1 MFPTSM
7 DIRALVHSHG
17 QIRREQWHGHHSSD
31 NRQSILSIRPRSLAE
46 HLPVLYH
53 EQERRRCD
61 EDILIE
67 RFVAECPEIYP
78 RCRFNPLREED
89 IREVYYVTI
98 RESSRSSSSSLA
110 ASSNSSSNTFHN
122 DSLTHLWLQQ
132 LQRLML
138 LDQQQSSSSQ
148 TTSHHQHPHQTIF
161 LHRRSNHLFRA
172 LAEVSFTNQ
181 NLRIGHVLYTFFLR
195 HASHIVSTETSATI
209 GQWCNAILRARM
221 SELQRVECLRRVCE
235 VRPDLPESLRR
246 YGRRGR
252 LVAEMMERAMMIVR
266 FEMGRGEI
274 GGGYRGRVGLGQRRS
289 GGGLGVHFRSR
300 STDGVGGGGILRGG
314 GAGFETAGLGTIGSY
329 NNNDRRTTFL
339 SARGLGAGRGG
350 GVFSAAAAAAAD
362 DDGLDEL
369 RVLHDLNDLA
379 LHTAG
384 GSSNATENL
393 YERNHLLPETLLD
406 DQQQHRLWELSM
418 GSGGGGGPQYASS
431 SRNFGINT
439 NGMGRSMLD
448 EMYNHNNNNH
458 NNNIFTPMGD
468 ELENGGMGILLEGF
482 AGGGGGGGGVSSLC
496 LDDSSLDLYGI

>member
-1 MFPTSM
+1 M

-17 QIRREQWHGHHSSD
+17 QIRREQWHGHQSSD

-46 HLPVLYH
+46 HLPVLHH

-98 RESSRSSSSSLA
+98 RELSRSSSSSLA
-110 ASSNSSSNTFHN
+110 ASSSNTSHHN
-122 DSLTHLWLQQ
+122 DSFTHLWLQQ

-148 TTSHHQHPHQTIF
+148 TTSHHHHPHPTIF

-181 NLRIGHVLYTFFLR
+181 NLRIGHILYTFFLR

-221 SELQRVECLRRVCE
+221 SEMQRVECLRRVCE

-266 FEMGRGEI
+266 FEMARGEI
-274 GGGYRGRVGLGQRRS
+274 GAGYRGRVGLGQRRP

-300 STDGVGGGGILRGG
+300 STDGGGGILRGG
-314 GAGFETAGLGTIGSY
+314 GAGFESAELGTIGSY

-339 SARGLGAGRGG
+339 SARGLGAGRGRE
-350 GVFSAAAAAAAD
+350 VFSAAAAAD

-384 GSSNATENL
+384 GGGSATENL

-418 GSGGGGGPQYASS
+418 GSDCGPQYASS
-431 SRNFGINT
+431 SRYPGINT
-439 NGMGRSMLD
+439 NRMGGGILD

-458 NNNIFTPMGD
+458 NNIFTPMGD

-482 AGGGGGGGGVSSLC
+482 GGGGGVSSLC

>member
-1 MFPTSM
+1 M

-17 QIRREQWHGHHSSD
+17 QIRREQWHGHQSSD

-98 RESSRSSSSSLA
+98 RELSRSSSSSLA
-110 ASSNSSSNTFHN
+110 ASSSSSNTFHN

-148 TTSHHQHPHQTIF
+148 TTSHHHLPHPTIF

-181 NLRIGHVLYTFFLR
+181 NLRIGHILYTFFLR

-221 SELQRVECLRRVCE
+221 TEMQRVECLRRVCE

-266 FEMGRGEI
+266 FEMARGEN
-274 GGGYRGRVGLGQRRS
+274 GGGYRGRVGLGQRRP

-300 STDGVGGGGILRGG
+300 STDGVGVGGILRGG
-314 GAGFETAGLGTIGSY
+314 GGLGGGIESAGLGTIGSY

-350 GVFSAAAAAAAD
+350 GLFSAANDD

-393 YERNHLLPETLLD
+393 NPLFPENLLE

-418 GSGGGGGPQYASS
+418 GSDCGPQYASS
-431 SRNFGINT
+431 SRYFGINT
-439 NGMGRSMLD
+439 NGMGRSILD
-448 EMYNHNNNNH
+448 EMYNHKNNNN
-458 NNNIFTPMGD
+458 NNTIFTPMGD
-468 ELENGGMGILLEGF
+468 GVENGGMGILLEGF
-482 AGGGGGGGGVSSLC
+482 GGGGGGGVSSLC

>member
-1 MFPTSM
+1 M

-17 QIRREQWHGHHSSD
+17 QIRREQWHGHQSSD

-98 RESSRSSSSSLA
+98 RELSRSSSSSLA
-110 ASSNSSSNTFHN
+110 ASSSSSSNAFHYN

-148 TTSHHQHPHQTIF
+148 TTSHHHHPHPTIF

-181 NLRIGHVLYTFFLR
+181 NLRIGHILYTFFLR

-221 SELQRVECLRRVCE
+221 TELQRVECLRRVCE

-266 FEMGRGEI
+266 FEMARGEI
-274 GGGYRGRVGLGQRRS
+274 GAGYRGRVGLGQRRP

-300 STDGVGGGGILRGG
+300 STDGVGGILRGG
-314 GAGFETAGLGTIGSY
+314 GIESAGLGTIGSY
-329 NNNDRRTTFL
+329 NNNERRTTFL
-339 SARGLGAGRGG
+339 SARGLGAGRGR
-350 GVFSAAAAAAAD
+350 GVFSAAAAD

-369 RVLHDLNDLA
+369 GILHDLNDLA

-384 GSSNATENL
+384 GGSSATENL
-393 YERNHLLPETLLD
+393 KPLFSETLLD

-439 NGMGRSMLD
+439 NRMGGGILD
-448 EMYNHNNNNH
+448 EMYNHNNHNH
-458 NNNIFTPMGD
+458 NNIYTPLGD
-468 ELENGGMGILLEGF
+468 GVENGGMGILLEGF
-482 AGGGGGGGGVSSLC
+482 AGGGGGGVSSLC

>member
-1 MFPTSM
+1 M

-17 QIRREQWHGHHSSD
+17 QIRREQWHGHQSSD

-46 HLPVLYH
+46 HLPMLYH

-98 RESSRSSSSSLA
+98 RELSRSSSSSLA
-110 ASSNSSSNTFHN
+110 ASSSNTSHHN

-148 TTSHHQHPHQTIF
+148 TTSHHHHPHPTIF

-172 LAEVSFTNQ
+172 LAEVSFANQ
-181 NLRIGHVLYTFFLR
+181 NLRIGHILYTFFLR

-221 SELQRVECLRRVCE
+221 TELQRVDCLRRVCE

-252 LVAEMMERAMMIVR
+252 LVAEMMERAMMVVR
-266 FEMGRGEI
+266 FEMARGEI
-274 GGGYRGRVGLGQRRS
+274 GAGYRGRVGLGQRRP

-300 STDGVGGGGILRGG
+300 STDGGGGILRGG
-314 GAGFETAGLGTIGSY
+314 GAGFESAELGTIGSY

-339 SARGLGAGRGG
+339 SARGLGAGRGRE
-350 GVFSAAAAAAAD
+350 VFSAAAAAD

-384 GSSNATENL
+384 GGGSATENL

-418 GSGGGGGPQYASS
+418 GSDCGPQYASS
-431 SRNFGINT
+431 SRYPGINT
-439 NGMGRSMLD
+439 NRMGGGILD

-458 NNNIFTPMGD
+458 NNIFTPMGD

-482 AGGGGGGGGVSSLC
+482 GGGGGVSSLC

>member
-1 MFPTSM
+1 M

-17 QIRREQWHGHHSSD
+17 QIRREQWHGHQSSD

-78 RCRFNPLREED
+78 RCRFNPLREDD

-98 RESSRSSSSSLA
+98 RELSRSSSSSLA
-110 ASSNSSSNTFHN
+110 ASSNSNTFHN

-148 TTSHHQHPHQTIF
+148 TTSHHHHPHPTIF

-181 NLRIGHVLYTFFLR
+181 NLRIGHILYTFFLR
-195 HASHIVSTETSATI
+195 HASQIVSTETSATI

-221 SELQRVECLRRVCE
+221 SEMQRVECLRRACE

-266 FEMGRGEI
+266 FEMARGEI
-274 GGGYRGRVGLGQRRS
+274 GGGYRGRVGLGQRRP

-300 STDGVGGGGILRGG
+300 STDGGGGGGILRGG

-329 NNNDRRTTFL
+329 NNNERRATFL

-350 GVFSAAAAAAAD
+350 GVFSAAAAAAAAAD

-384 GSSNATENL
+384 GGGSATENL
-393 YERNHLLPETLLD
+393 HERNSLLPETLLD

-418 GSGGGGGPQYASS
+418 DGGPQYGSS
-431 SRNFGINT
+431 SRNFGIR
-439 NGMGRSMLD
+439 GMGGGILD
-448 EMYNHNNNNH
+448 EMYNNHNNNH
-458 NNNIFTPMGD
+458 NHNIFTPLGE

-482 AGGGGGGGGVSSLC
+482 GGGGGGVSSLC

>member
-1 MFPTSM
+1 M

-17 QIRREQWHGHHSSD
+17 QIRREQWHGHQSSD

-98 RESSRSSSSSLA
+98 RELSRSSSSSLA
-110 ASSNSSSNTFHN
+110 ASSSNTFHN

-148 TTSHHQHPHQTIF
+148 TTSHHHHPHPTIF

-181 NLRIGHVLYTFFLR
+181 NLRIGHILYTFFLR

-266 FEMGRGEI
+266 FEMARGEI
-274 GGGYRGRVGLGQRRS
+274 GAGYRGRVGLGQRRP

-314 GAGFETAGLGTIGSY
+314 GGLGGGIETAGLGTIGSY
-329 NNNDRRTTFL
+329 NHNDRRTTFL
-339 SARGLGAGRGG
+339 SARGLGAARGG
-350 GVFSAAAAAAAD
+350 GVFSAAND
-362 DDGLDEL
+362 DNDGLDEL
-369 RVLHDLNDLA
+369 RVIHELNDLA
-379 LHTAG
+379 LHAG
-384 GSSNATENL
+384 GSATENL

-406 DQQQHRLWELSM
+406 DQQQHRLSELSM
-418 GSGGGGGPQYASS
+418 GGGGGPQYASS
-431 SRNFGINT
+431 SRNFGIR
-439 NGMGRSMLD
+439 GMGRSILD
-448 EMYNHNNNNH
+448 EMYNNNNN
-458 NNNIFTPMGD
+458 NNNSIFTPLGE

-482 AGGGGGGGGVSSLC
+482 AGGGGGVSSLC

>member
-1 MFPTSM
+1 M
-7 DIRALVHSHG
+7 DIRALVHSQG
-17 QIRREQWHGHHSSD
+17 QIRREQWHGYQSSD

-98 RESSRSSSSSLA
+98 RELSRSSSSSLA
-110 ASSNSSSNTFHN
+110 ASSNSSSNAFHHN

-132 LQRLML
+132 LQHLML

-148 TTSHHQHPHQTIF
+148 TTSHHRLPHPTIF

-181 NLRIGHVLYTFFLR
+181 NLRIGHILYTFFLR

-221 SELQRVECLRRVCE
+221 TEMQRVECLRRVYE

-266 FEMGRGEI
+266 FEMAKGEI
-274 GGGYRGRVGLGQRRS
+274 GAGYRGRVGLGQRRP

-350 GVFSAAAAAAAD
+350 GVFSAANDD

-379 LHTAG
+379 LHAG
-384 GSSNATENL
+384 GSATENL

-418 GSGGGGGPQYASS
+418 DGGPQYASS

-439 NGMGRSMLD
+439 NGMGRSILD
-448 EMYNHNNNNH
+448 GMYNHNNNH
-458 NNNIFTPMGD
+458 SNNIFTPMGD
-468 ELENGGMGILLEGF
+468 GLEIGGMGILLEGF
-482 AGGGGGGGGVSSLC
+482 GGGGGGGGGVSSLC

>member
-1 MFPTSM
+1 ME
-7 DIRALVHSHG
+7 IRALVHSHG
-17 QIRREQWHGHHSSD
+17 QIRREQWHGHQSSD

-98 RESSRSSSSSLA
+98 RELSRSSSSSLA
-110 ASSNSSSNTFHN
+110 ASSSNSSSNTFHN

-148 TTSHHQHPHQTIF
+148 TTSHHHLPHPTIF

-181 NLRIGHVLYTFFLR
+181 NLRIGHILYTFFLR

-221 SELQRVECLRRVCE
+221 SEMQRVECLRRVCE

-266 FEMGRGEI
+266 FEMARGEI
-274 GGGYRGRVGLGQRRS
+274 GGGYRGRVGLGQRRP

-300 STDGVGGGGILRGG
+300 STDGVGVGGILRGG
-314 GAGFETAGLGTIGSY
+314 GSETAGLDTIGSY
-329 NNNDRRTTFL
+329 NNDDRRTTFL

-350 GVFSAAAAAAAD
+350 GVFSAAND
-362 DDGLDEL
+362 DDDDLDEL
-369 RVLHDLNDLA
+369 HVLHDLNDLA

-384 GSSNATENL
+384 GSSSATENL
-393 YERNHLLPETLLD
+393 YERNSLLPETLLD

-418 GSGGGGGPQYASS
+418 DGGPQYASS
-431 SRNFGINT
+431 VRYPAINT
-439 NGMGRSMLD
+439 NRMGGGMGMGGGILD
-448 EMYNHNNNNH
+448 EMYNHNNNN
-458 NNNIFTPMGD
+458 NNTIFTPLGD
-468 ELENGGMGILLEGF
+468 GVENGGMGILLEGF
-482 AGGGGGGGGVSSLC
+482 GGGGGGGGVSSLC

>member
-1 MFPTSM
+1 M
-7 DIRALVHSHG
+7 DIRALVHSQG
-17 QIRREQWHGHHSSD
+17 QIRREQWHGYQSSD

-98 RESSRSSSSSLA
+98 RELSRSSSSSLA
-110 ASSNSSSNTFHN
+110 ASSNSSSNAFHHN

-132 LQRLML
+132 LQHLML

-148 TTSHHQHPHQTIF
+148 TTSHHRLPHPTIF

-181 NLRIGHVLYTFFLR
+181 NLRIGHILYTFFLR

-221 SELQRVECLRRVCE
+221 TEMQRVECLRRVCE

-266 FEMGRGEI
+266 FEMARGEI
-274 GGGYRGRVGLGQRRS
+274 GGGYRGRVGLGQRQP

-300 STDGVGGGGILRGG
+300 STDGVGGILRGG
-314 GAGFETAGLGTIGSY
+314 GIESVGLGTIGSY

-339 SARGLGAGRGG
+339 SARGLGAGRGREL
-350 GVFSAAAAAAAD
+350 FSAAND

-369 RVLHDLNDLA
+369 RILHDLNDLA
-379 LHTAG
+379 LHAG
-384 GSSNATENL
+384 GGGCSNATENL
-393 YERNHLLPETLLD
+393 KPLLPENLLD

-418 GSGGGGGPQYASS
+418 SGGGPQYASS
-431 SRNFGINT
+431 SRYPGINT
-439 NGMGRSMLD
+439 NGMGRSILD
-448 EMYNHNNNNH
+448 EMYDNHNNNNH
-458 NNNIFTPMGD
+458 NNIFTPLGD
-468 ELENGGMGILLEGF
+468 ELENGGIGILLEGF
-482 AGGGGGGGGVSSLC
+482 AAGGGGGVSSLC

>member
-1 MFPTSM
+1 M

-17 QIRREQWHGHHSSD
+17 QIRREQWHGHQSSD

-98 RESSRSSSSSLA
+98 RELSQSSSSSLA
-110 ASSNSSSNTFHN
+110 ASSSSSSSSNTFHN

-132 LQRLML
+132 LQSLML

-148 TTSHHQHPHQTIF
+148 TTSHHHHPHPTIF

-172 LAEVSFTNQ
+172 LAEVSYTNQ
-181 NLRIGHVLYTFFLR
+181 NLRIGHILYTFFLR

-221 SELQRVECLRRVCE
+221 SEMQRVECLRRVCE

-266 FEMGRGEI
+266 FEMARGGI
-274 GGGYRGRVGLGQRRS
+274 GAGYRGRVGLGQRRP

-300 STDGVGGGGILRGG
+300 STDGVGGILRGG
-314 GAGFETAGLGTIGSY
+314 GIESAGLGTIGSY

-339 SARGLGAGRGG
+339 SARGLGAGRGRE
-350 GVFSAAAAAAAD
+350 VFSAAAAAAAAAAD
-362 DDGLDEL
+362 DDDLDEL

-379 LHTAG
+379 LHAG
-384 GSSNATENL
+384 GCGSSATENL

-418 GSGGGGGPQYASS
+418 GSDCGPQYASS

-439 NGMGRSMLD
+439 NGMGGGILD
-448 EMYNHNNNNH
+448 EMYNHNNHNH
-458 NNNIFTPMGD
+458 NNIFTPLGD
-468 ELENGGMGILLEGF
+468 GVENGGMGILLEGF
-482 AGGGGGGGGVSSLC
+482 GGGGGGGVSSLC

>member
-1 MFPTSM
+1 M

-17 QIRREQWHGHHSSD
+17 QIRREQWHGHQSSD

-98 RESSRSSSSSLA
+98 RELSRSSSSSLA
-110 ASSNSSSNTFHN
+110 ASSSSNTFHN
-122 DSLTHLWLQQ
+122 DTLTHLWLQQ

-148 TTSHHQHPHQTIF
+148 TTSHHHLHHPTIF

-181 NLRIGHVLYTFFLR
+181 NLRIGHILYTFFLR

-221 SELQRVECLRRVCE
+221 TELQRVECLRRVCQ

-266 FEMGRGEI
+266 FEMARGEI
-274 GGGYRGRVGLGQRRS
+274 GAGYRGRVGLGQRRP

-329 NNNDRRTTFL
+329 NDNDRRTTFL

-350 GVFSAAAAAAAD
+350 GVFSAAAAAAAAD

-384 GSSNATENL
+384 SSSNATENL
-393 YERNHLLPETLLD
+393 TPLFTENLLE

-418 GSGGGGGPQYASS
+418 GSDCGPQYANSA
-431 SRNFGINT
+431 RNFGIR
-439 NGMGRSMLD
+439 GMGRGILD
-448 EMYNHNNNNH
+448 EMYNHNNNN
-458 NNNIFTPMGD
+458 NSNIFTPMGD
-468 ELENGGMGILLEGF
+468 GVENGGMGILLEGF
-482 AGGGGGGGGVSSLC
+482 GGGGGGGGGVSSLC

>member
-1 MFPTSM
+1 M
-7 DIRALVHSHG
+7 DIRALVHSQG
-17 QIRREQWHGHHSSD
+17 QIRREQWHGHQSSD

-98 RESSRSSSSSLA
+98 RELSRSSSSSLA
-110 ASSNSSSNTFHN
+110 ASSNSSSNTFHHN
-122 DSLTHLWLQQ
+122 DSLTHLWLLQ

-148 TTSHHQHPHQTIF
+148 TTSHHHHPHPTIF

-181 NLRIGHVLYTFFLR
+181 NLRIGHILYTFFLR

-221 SELQRVECLRRVCE
+221 SEMQRVECLRRVCE

-266 FEMGRGEI
+266 FEMARGEI
-274 GGGYRGRVGLGQRRS
+274 GGGYRGRVGLGQRRP

-300 STDGVGGGGILRGG
+300 STDGVGGILRGG
-314 GAGFETAGLGTIGSY
+314 GGIESAGLGTIGSY

-350 GVFSAAAAAAAD
+350 EVFSAAAAD

-379 LHTAG
+379 LHAGG

-393 YERNHLLPETLLD
+393 YERNPLLPENLLD

-418 GSGGGGGPQYASS
+418 GSDCGPQYASS
-431 SRNFGINT
+431 SRNFGISA
-439 NGMGRSMLD
+439 NGMGGGILD
-448 EMYNHNNNNH
+448 EMYNNNDHNNK
-458 NNNIFTPMGD
+458 IFTPLGE

-482 AGGGGGGGGVSSLC
+482 AGGGGGGVSSLC

>member
-1 MFPTSM
+1 M

-17 QIRREQWHGHHSSD
+17 QIRREQWHGHQSSD

-46 HLPVLYH
+46 HLPALYH

-98 RESSRSSSSSLA
+98 RELSRSSSSSLA
-110 ASSNSSSNTFHN
+110 ASSSSSNTFHN

-148 TTSHHQHPHQTIF
+148 TTSQHHHPHPTIF

-181 NLRIGHVLYTFFLR
+181 NLRIGHILYTFFLR

-221 SELQRVECLRRVCE
+221 TELQRVECLRRVCE

-274 GGGYRGRVGLGQRRS
+274 GAGYRGRVGLGQRRP
-289 GGGLGVHFRSR
+289 GAGLGVHFRSR
-300 STDGVGGGGILRGG
+300 STDGVGGILRGG
-314 GAGFETAGLGTIGSY
+314 GIESAGLGTIGSY
-329 NNNDRRTTFL
+329 NNNDRRTNFL

-350 GVFSAAAAAAAD
+350 GREVFSAANDD

-379 LHTAG
+379 LHAGG
-384 GSSNATENL
+384 GSSSATENL
-393 YERNHLLPETLLD
+393 YERNHLLPETLLE
-406 DQQQHRLWELSM
+406 DQQQHRLSELSM
-418 GSGGGGGPQYASS
+418 GGGGGPQYASS
-431 SRNFGINT
+431 SRNFGIR
-439 NGMGRSMLD
+439 GMGGGILD
-448 EMYNHNNNNH
+448 EMYNNHNNNH
-458 NNNIFTPMGD
+458 NNNIFTPLGD
-468 ELENGGMGILLEGF
+468 GVENGGMGILLEGF
-482 AGGGGGGGGVSSLC
+482 GGGGGGGGVSSLC

>member
-1 MFPTSM
+1 M

-17 QIRREQWHGHHSSD
+17 QIRREQWHGYQSSD

-98 RESSRSSSSSLA
+98 RELSRSSSSSLA

-148 TTSHHQHPHQTIF
+148 TPSHHHHPHPTIF

-181 NLRIGHVLYTFFLR
+181 NLRIGHILYTFFLR

-221 SELQRVECLRRVCE
+221 SGIQRVECLRRVCE

-266 FEMGRGEI
+266 FEMARGEI
-274 GGGYRGRVGLGQRRS
+274 GAGYRGRVGLGQRRP

-300 STDGVGGGGILRGG
+300 STDGVGGILGGG
-314 GAGFETAGLGTIGSY
+314 GAGGFETAGLGTIGSY

-350 GVFSAAAAAAAD
+350 GVFSAAAAAAD

-384 GSSNATENL
+384 GSNATENL
-393 YERNHLLPETLLD
+393 NPFFTETLLD

-418 GSGGGGGPQYASS
+418 GGGGGPQYASS
-431 SRNFGINT
+431 SRYPGINT
-439 NGMGRSMLD
+439 NGMGGGMGMGRGILD
-448 EMYNHNNNNH
+448 EMYNHNNNN
-458 NNNIFTPMGD
+458 NNTIYTPLGD

-482 AGGGGGGGGVSSLC
+482 GGGGGGGGVSSLC

>member
-1 MFPTSM
+1 M
-7 DIRALVHSHG
+7 DIRALVHSQG
-17 QIRREQWHGHHSSD
+17 QIRREQWHGHQSSD

-98 RESSRSSSSSLA
+98 RELSRSSSSSLA
-110 ASSNSSSNTFHN
+110 ASSNSSSNTFHHN
-122 DSLTHLWLQQ
+122 DSLAHLWLQQ

-148 TTSHHQHPHQTIF
+148 TTSHHHHPHQTIF

-181 NLRIGHVLYTFFLR
+181 NLRIGHILYTFFLR

-221 SELQRVECLRRVCE
+221 SEMQRVECLRRVCE

-266 FEMGRGEI
+266 FEMARGEI
-274 GGGYRGRVGLGQRRS
+274 GGGYRGRVGLGQRRP

-300 STDGVGGGGILRGG
+300 STDGVGGILRGG
-314 GAGFETAGLGTIGSY
+314 GIETAGLGTIGSY

-350 GVFSAAAAAAAD
+350 GLFSAAAAAAAD

-379 LHTAG
+379 LHTAS
-384 GSSNATENL
+384 GSSSATENL
-393 YERNHLLPETLLD
+393 NPLLPENLLD

-418 GSGGGGGPQYASS
+418 SGGGPQYASS
-431 SRNFGINT
+431 ARNFGINT
-439 NGMGRSMLD
+439 NGMGRGRLD
-448 EMYNHNNNNH
+448 EMYNHNNHNH
-458 NNNIFTPMGD
+458 NSNIFTPMGD
-468 ELENGGMGILLEGF
+468 GVENGGMGILLEGF
-482 AGGGGGGGGVSSLC
+482 GGGGGGGVSSLC

>member
-1 MFPTSM
+1 M

-17 QIRREQWHGHHSSD
+17 QIRREQWHGHQSSD

-98 RESSRSSSSSLA
+98 RELSRSSSSSLA
-110 ASSNSSSNTFHN
+110 ASSSSSSSNTFHN

-148 TTSHHQHPHQTIF
+148 TTSHHHHPHPTIF

-181 NLRIGHVLYTFFLR
+181 NLRIGHILYTFFLR

-221 SELQRVECLRRVCE
+221 SEMQRVECLRRVCE

-266 FEMGRGEI
+266 FEMARGEI
-274 GGGYRGRVGLGQRRS
+274 GGGYRGRVGLGQRRP

-300 STDGVGGGGILRGG
+300 STDGVGVGGILRGG
-314 GAGFETAGLGTIGSY
+314 GAGIESAGLGTIGSY

-339 SARGLGAGRGG
+339 SARGLGAGRGRE
-350 GVFSAAAAAAAD
+350 VFSAAND

-379 LHTAG
+379 LQAGGGG

-393 YERNHLLPETLLD
+393 NPLLPETLLD

-418 GSGGGGGPQYASS
+418 GSGGGGGPQYTSS
-431 SRNFGINT
+431 SRNFGIR
-439 NGMGRSMLD
+439 GLGGGILD
-448 EMYNHNNNNH
+448 EMYNHNNNN
-458 NNNIFTPMGD
+458 NNTIFTPLGD
-468 ELENGGMGILLEGF
+468 GVENGGMGILLEGF
-482 AGGGGGGGGVSSLC
+482 AGGGGGGGVSSLC

>member
-7 DIRALVHSHG
+7 DIRALVHSQG
-17 QIRREQWHGHHSSD
+17 QIRREQWHGHQSSD

-98 RESSRSSSSSLA
+98 RELSRSSSSSLA
-110 ASSNSSSNTFHN
+110 ASSSNTSHHN

-148 TTSHHQHPHQTIF
+148 TTSHHHHPHPTIF

-181 NLRIGHVLYTFFLR
+181 NLRIGHILYTFFLR

-221 SELQRVECLRRVCE
+221 TEMQRVECLRRVCE

-266 FEMGRGEI
+266 IEMARGEI
-274 GGGYRGRVGLGQRRS
+274 GGGYRGRVGLGQRRP

-300 STDGVGGGGILRGG
+300 STDDVGGILRGG
-314 GAGFETAGLGTIGSY
+314 GGGLGGGIETAGLGTIGSY

-339 SARGLGAGRGG
+339 SARGLGAGRGRE
-350 GVFSAAAAAAAD
+350 VFSAAAAAAD

-369 RVLHDLNDLA
+369 RVLHDLKDLA
-379 LHTAG
+379 LHAG
-384 GSSNATENL
+384 GGGSATENL
-393 YERNHLLPETLLD
+393 YERNSLLPETLLD

-418 GSGGGGGPQYASS
+418 GSDCGPQYASS
-431 SRNFGINT
+431 SRYPGINT
-439 NGMGRSMLD
+439 NGMGRGILD

-458 NNNIFTPMGD
+458 NNNIFTPLGD

-482 AGGGGGGGGVSSLC
+482 GGGGGGGGGAGSLC

>member
-1 MFPTSM
+1 M

-17 QIRREQWHGHHSSD
+17 QIRREQWHGHQSSD

-53 EQERRRCD
+53 EQERRRYD

-98 RESSRSSSSSLA
+98 RELSRSSSSSSLA
-110 ASSNSSSNTFHN
+110 ASSSSNTSHHN

-148 TTSHHQHPHQTIF
+148 TTSHHHLPHPTIF

-274 GGGYRGRVGLGQRRS
+274 GGGYRGRVGLGQRRP

-300 STDGVGGGGILRGG
+300 STDGVGGILRGG
-314 GAGFETAGLGTIGSY
+314 GGGGGFESAGLGTIGSY

-350 GVFSAAAAAAAD
+350 GVFSAAAADD

-369 RVLHDLNDLA
+369 RIFHDLNDLA
-379 LHTAG
+379 LHAGG

-393 YERNHLLPETLLD
+393 NPIFPENSLE

-418 GSGGGGGPQYASS
+418 SGGGGPQYDSS
-431 SRNFGINT
+431 SRNLGIR
-439 NGMGRSMLD
+439 GMGGGILD

-458 NNNIFTPMGD
+458 SNNIFTPLGD
-468 ELENGGMGILLEGF
+468 ELETGGMGILFEGF